1 MNSLLEALQV
11 GRLIEL
17 PEDRS
22 KERALTILANLI
34 EAVPTVPTG
43 TDLTAAVI
51 AREQTGSTALGNA
64 WACPHARFGFEGDLV
79 CAVGWSPVGIDY
91 GAPDGRPVRI
101 VVMYL
106 VPANQK
112 NAYLKEVSSLAKA
125 LAAQTAGSAWDAV
138 RGLNEA
144 RTVLLDMVSAVL
156 ESAAPDARAR
166 MIRLEARQ
174 AVAAAPAAGTTL
186 AGLTVQ
192 TLTIVAGAG
201 LRPVVLAQHR
211 ELVDLIEKLPDLAA
225 TLGRQGFVEAQGW
238 RIVTRGATNY
248 QAERVVFDCLAIR
261 AGT

>member
-1 MNSLLEALQV
+1 MKSLLEALQV

-22 KERALTILANLI
+22 KERALTLLANLI

-43 TDLTAAVI
+43 TDLAGAVL

-64 WACPHARFGFEGDLV
+64 WACPHARFPFDGDLV

-112 NAYLKEVSSLAKA
+112 NAYLKEISSVAKVLLA
-125 LAAQTAGSAWDAV
+125 QGGGTPWETV
-138 RGLNEA
+138 RDLNQA
-144 RTVLLDMVSAVL
+144 RTVLLDLVTAVL
-156 ESAAPDARAR
+156 EAAGPDARTR
-166 MIRLEARQ
+166 MIRLEARN
-174 AVAAAPAAGTTL
+174 AVATAPALPSL

-192 TLTIVAGAG
+192 ALTIVAGPG
-201 LRPVVLAQHR
+201 LKPVVLAQHR
-211 ELVDLIEKLPDLAA
+211 ELVDLVETLPDVAA
-225 TLGRQGFVEAQGW
+225 SLVRQGFVETQGW
-238 RIVTRGATNY
+238 RIVSRGATTY
-248 QAERVVFDCLAIR
+248 QVERVVFDCLAVR
-261 AGT
+261 AGG